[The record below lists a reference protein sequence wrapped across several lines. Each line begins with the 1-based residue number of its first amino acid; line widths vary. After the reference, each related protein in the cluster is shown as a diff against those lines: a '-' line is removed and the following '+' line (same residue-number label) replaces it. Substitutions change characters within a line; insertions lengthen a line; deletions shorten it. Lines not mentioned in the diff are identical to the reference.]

1 MLCYIMFVSYFAIVL
16 SKKLNNEELNSRESI
31 TLPV

>member
-1 MLCYIMFVSYFAIVL
+1 MFMSNFAIIL
-16 SKKLNNEELNSRESI
+16 SKKLNNEKLNSREVI